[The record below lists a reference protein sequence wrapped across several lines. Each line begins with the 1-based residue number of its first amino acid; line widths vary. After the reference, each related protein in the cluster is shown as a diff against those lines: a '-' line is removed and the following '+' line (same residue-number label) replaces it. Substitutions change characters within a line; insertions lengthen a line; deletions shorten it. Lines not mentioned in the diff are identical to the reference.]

1 MGNCNMWASVAKNRE
16 NFDFLVKMFPY
27 WTNPPSDFYNI
38 KRGVGCRRSVPSRQ
52 ISPMSLLKCGLTI
65 PPKLLKLVICGINLP
80 KNGISLKRY
89 LKN

>member
-52 ISPMSLLKCGLTI
+52 ISPMPLLKCGLTI
-65 PPKLLKLVICGINLP
+65 PPQIAEIGNFWYKFARKGYTPEAIL
-80 KNGISLKRY
+80 
-89 LKN
+89 